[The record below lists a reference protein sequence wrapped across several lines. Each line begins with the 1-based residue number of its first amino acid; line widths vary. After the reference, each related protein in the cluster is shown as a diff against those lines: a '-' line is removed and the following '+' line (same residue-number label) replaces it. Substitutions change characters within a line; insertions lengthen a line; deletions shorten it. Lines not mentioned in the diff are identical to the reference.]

1 MITSHPTQDVY
12 ILKGHKVTLDIAAC
26 GTEPLNYQWYY
37 EDEIIHGMFNHTV
50 FMLIIR

>member
-12 ILKGHKVTLDIAAC
+12 ILKGHKVTLDIAAY

-37 EDEIIHGMFNHTV
+37 EDEIIHGMFNHSV
-50 FMLIIR
+50 FMFIIR